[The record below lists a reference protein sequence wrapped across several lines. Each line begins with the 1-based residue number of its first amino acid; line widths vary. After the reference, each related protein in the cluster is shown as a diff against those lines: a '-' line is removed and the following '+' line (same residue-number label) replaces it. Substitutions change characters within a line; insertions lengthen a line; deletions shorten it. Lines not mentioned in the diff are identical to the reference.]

1 MVNILYKSGRFG
13 FDTLKVNFSDD
24 SAINLRVIRTTSLI
38 GKIYCFFIRFFK
50 LGIERFNAYPDNLT
64 VPKIFEIYSVS
75 KKNLERFMEQ
85 IAQNQNIT
93 PDKDWAK
100 NVLSHYK
107 SNIFCYVPG
116 AAFSMRDLIYICTY
130 QSKAV
135 FDHGNDQQMN
145 RNDNYSSKDVY
156 SMKISGV
163 CLESYPCQH
172 ECILILRN
180 GQVGMGLL
188 HNNDIKSLI
197 DKFSKEKIT
206 CPPQKFA
213 PNGWSHFFYNKRFK
227 IEKADVLISRIFK
240 PKFTTKIRKVLV

>member
-50 LGIERFNAYPDNLT
+50 LGIEKFDAYPDNFKF
-64 VPKIFEIYSVS
+64 PEIFEVYSVS
-75 KKNLERFMEQ
+75 KKNLDRFMEQ

-107 SNIFCYVPG
+107 SNIYCYIPG
-116 AAFSMRDLIYICTY
+116 FAFSLRDLIYICTY

-145 RNDNYSSKDVY
+145 RNDSYSSKDVY
-156 SMKISGV
+156 SMKISDG
-163 CLESYPCQH
+163 CLESSPCQH

-180 GQVGMGLL
+180 GQVAIPRLNS
-188 HNNDIKSLI
+188 HNIKSLI

-213 PNGWSHFFYNKRFK
+213 PNGWSHFHYDDRFEMEEADAIISNLFKRK
-227 IEKADVLISRIFK
+227 
-240 PKFTTKIRKVLV
+240 